1 MALSKHDGLIIA
13 GGGLAGSLL
22 ALAMAARR
30 PDVPLM
36 LIEAGD
42 AFGGNHLWSFFDSDV
57 EPQDRWL
64 VEPLIGHHWDGHIV
78 AFPGHSRRLR
88 GGYNTIRS
96 DRLDAAVRDALTPE
110 QRQTGMKVVEVRD
123 DLVTLQ
129 SGDKIKARGVIDA
142 RGAANL
148 GYLDLGWQK
157 FVGREYRFD
166 RPHGVTHPVIMDAT
180 VDQEGGYRF
189 VYLLP
194 FDDRHMLVEDT
205 YYADGPELDVARVGA
220 RIDDYVAQR
229 GFGAGSYEREESGCL
244 PVAMGGDFGA
254 FWRVGGARVGKVGLR
269 GGQFHPT
276 TGYSLPDAVRT
287 ATMIAGAE
295 DLGGAALH
303 DLTER
308 TAARNWKDRGFYR
321 TLDTMLFR
329 AAEPAER
336 YRILERF
343 YRLDAGLV
351 ARFYAGKSTM
361 LDKMR
366 VLSGKPPVP
375 IGKAMTALTARRA

>member
-1 MALSKHDGLIIA
+1 MAPRKHDGLIIA

-30 PDVPLM
+30 PDVPLL
-36 LIEAGD
+36 LIEAGET
-42 AFGGNHLWSFFDSDV
+42 FGGNHLWSFFDTDV
-57 EPQDRWL
+57 AAGDRWL
-64 VEPLIGHHWDGHIV
+64 VEPLVSHHWDGHFV
-78 AFPGHSRRLR
+78 AFPEHSRRLR

-96 DRLDAAVRDALTPE
+96 DGLDRAVRDALAPE
-110 QRQTGMKVVEVRD
+110 QRMSGMKVVEVRD

-129 SGDKIKARGVIDA
+129 SGDKIKAVGVIDA

-166 RPHGVTHPVIMDAT
+166 QPHGVTHPVIMDAT
-180 VDQEGGYRF
+180 VDQYDGYRF

-205 YYADGPELDVARVGA
+205 YYGDGPELDVERVGA
-220 RIDDYVAQR
+220 RIDDYVRQR
-229 GFGAGSYEREESGCL
+229 GFGSGSYERQESGCL

-295 DLGGAALH
+295 DLSGAALH

-329 AAEPAER
+329 AAEPRDR
-336 YRILERF
+336 YKILERF
-343 YRLDAGLV
+343 YRLDARLI
-351 ARFYAGKSTM
+351 ARFYAGQSTM
-361 LDKMR
+361 FDKVR

-375 IGKAMTALTARRA
+375 IGRAMNALAARRA

>member
-22 ALAMAARR
+22 ALAIAERR

-42 AFGGNHLWSFFDSDV
+42 TFGGNHLWSFFDSDV
-57 EPQDRWL
+57 DPQDRWL
-64 VEPLIGHHWDGHIV
+64 VDPLIAHHWDGHIV
-78 AFPGHSRRLR
+78 AFPEHSRKLR

-96 DRLDAAVRDALTPE
+96 AGLDAAVRGRLGPE
-110 QRQTGMKVVEVRD
+110 QYQTEMKVVEVRD

-129 SGDKIKARGVIDA
+129 SGDKIRAQGVIDA

-157 FVGREYRFD
+157 FVGREYRFT

-180 VDQEGGYRF
+180 VDQSDGYRF

-194 FDDRHMLVEDT
+194 FDDTHMLVEDT
-205 YYADGPELDVARVGA
+205 YYADGPELDIADVGA
-220 RIDDYVAQR
+220 RIDAYVDKR
-229 GFGAGSYEREESGCL
+229 GFGPGTHDREESGCL

-287 ATMIAGAE
+287 AVMIAGEA
-295 DLGGAALH
+295 DLNGAALH

-308 TAARNWKDRGFYR
+308 VAAKNWKDRAFYR

-329 AAEPAER
+329 AAEPDQR

-343 YRLDAGLV
+343 YRLDANLI
-351 ARFYAGKSTM
+351 ARFYAGQSTM
-361 LDKMR
+361 FDKMR

-375 IGKAMTALTARRA
+375 IGKAMTALNSRRA

>member
-1 MALSKHDGLIIA
+1 MAVTKLDGLVIA

-42 AFGGNHLWSFFDSDV
+42 AFGGNHLWSFFDTDV
-57 EPQDRWL
+57 ADEDRWL
-64 VEPLIGHHWDGHIV
+64 VEPLISHHWDGHIV
-78 AFPGHSRRLR
+78 AFPDHSRKLR

-96 DRLDAAVRDALTPE
+96 SRLDEAVRTRLKPE
-110 QRQTGMKVVEVRD
+110 SFQSGMKVVEVRD

-129 SGDKIKARGVIDA
+129 SGDKIRARGVIDA

-180 VDQEGGYRF
+180 VDQSDGYRF

-194 FDDRHMLVEDT
+194 FDETHMLVEDT
-205 YYADGPELDVARVGA
+205 YYGDAAEFDAARIGA
-220 RIDDYVAQR
+220 RIDDYVAKR
-229 GFGAGSYEREESGCL
+229 GFGSGTVEREESGCL

-254 FWRVGGARVGKVGLR
+254 FWRVGGARVGKTGLR

-287 ATMIAGAE
+287 ATMIAGTS
-295 DLGGAALH
+295 DLTGSALH

-308 TAARNWKDRGFYR
+308 TAAKAWKDRAFYR

-329 AAEPAER
+329 AAEPAQR

-343 YRLDAGLV
+343 YRLDAGLI
-351 ARFYAGKSTM
+351 ARFYAGQSTM
-361 LDKMR
+361 FDKMR

-375 IGKAMTALTARRA
+375 IGKAMTALNTRRA

>member
-1 MALSKHDGLIIA
+1 MALTKHDGLIIA

-22 ALAMAARR
+22 ALAMAEKR
-30 PDVPLM
+30 PDVPVM
-36 LIEAGD
+36 LIEGGET
-42 AFGGNHLWSFFDSDV
+42 FGGNHLWSFFDSDV
-57 EPQDRWL
+57 ADVDRWL
-64 VEPLIGHHWDGHIV
+64 VDPLVSHHWDGHIV
-78 AFPGHSRRLR
+78 AFPDHSRKLR

-96 DRLDAAVRDALTPE
+96 DRLDMTVRERLTPAM
-110 QRQTGMKVVEVRD
+110 RITGMKVVEVRD
-123 DLVTLQ
+123 DLVTLL

-180 VDQEGGYRF
+180 VDQADGYRF

-194 FDDRHMLVEDT
+194 FDERTMLVEDT
-205 YYADGPELDVARVGA
+205 YYGDAPELDIPGVGA
-220 RIDDYVAQR
+220 RIDDYVAR
-229 GFGAGSYEREESGCL
+229 RNFGPGAVLREESGCL
-244 PVAMGGDFGA
+244 PVAMDGDFGA

-269 GGQFHPT
+269 GGLFHPT
-276 TGYSLPDAVRT
+276 TGYTLPDAVRT
-287 ATMIAGAE
+287 AVAIAAAP
-295 DLGGAALH
+295 DLSGAALH

-308 TAARNWKDRGFYR
+308 MAAKSWKDRGFYR

-329 AAEPAER
+329 AAEPAQR
-336 YRILERF
+336 YKILERF
-343 YRLDAGLV
+343 YRLDANLI
-351 ARFYAGKSTM
+351 ARFYAGQSTM

-375 IGKAMTALTARRA
+375 IGKAVNALNSRRA